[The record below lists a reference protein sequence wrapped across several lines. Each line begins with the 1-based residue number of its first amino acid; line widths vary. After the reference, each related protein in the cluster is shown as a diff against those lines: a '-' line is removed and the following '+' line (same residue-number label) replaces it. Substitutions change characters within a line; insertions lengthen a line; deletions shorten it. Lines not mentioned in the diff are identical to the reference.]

1 MTENIALYDYNFIEH
16 IYGVYRHVFRRLSD
30 AAFGQKSSCTKFLP
44 QNPRRKIPAA
54 KTLTQRP

>member
-44 QNPRRKIPAA
+44 QKPRRKI
-54 KTLTQRP
+54 RCRFMRR